1 MRLLY
6 GLKSVQ
12 TLNSA
17 INHYHQKKKHY
28 PTYKYQGHQLF
39 YLVDREPSSGQR

>member
-12 TLNSA
+12 TLNST
-17 INHYHQKKKHY
+17 INRQKNHY
-28 PTYKYQGHQLF
+28 PTYKYEGHQLC
-39 YLVDREPSSGQR
+39 YLVDRDLSSGQR